1 MSSAATLLM
10 DSPVG
15 PLEVVSDGESI
26 THVLFVD
33 DDGPLL
39 PNALASRGPTDPIL
53 GEAQRQ
59 LCAYFA
65 GELEEFD
72 LPLAPIGTDFQRRV
86 WHELEQIG
94 YGETASYGDVAAR
107 LGLPTGA
114 SRAVGTANGSNPI
127 AIVVPCHRVIGA
139 DGTLTGY
146 AGGLHRKRYLLD
158 LESRGSQPS
167 LFADVTGDPTST
179 LIARPVVTRPRAAA
193 TR

>member
-1 MSSAATLLM
+1 MSTATLLM

-33 DDGPLL
+33 DDVAML
-39 PNALASRGPTDPIL
+39 PNAMTSSTPKDAVLA
-53 GEAQRQ
+53 EAQRQ
-59 LCAYFA
+59 LTAYFA
-65 GELEEFD
+65 GELDEFD
-72 LPLAPIGTDFQRRV
+72 LPLAPVGTAFQRRV
-86 WHELEQIG
+86 WHELEQIP
-94 YGETASYGDVAAR
+94 YGETASYGEIAVR
-107 LGLPTGA
+107 LGLPPGA

-139 DGTLTGY
+139 NGTLTGY

-158 LESRGSQPS
+158 LESQASQPQ
-167 LFADVTGDPTST
+167 LFEDDPT
-179 LIARPVVTRPRAAA
+179 VVRATRPSAAK

>member
-1 MSSAATLLM
+1 MSAASLLM

-33 DDGPLL
+33 DVALL
-39 PNALASRGPTDPIL
+39 PNALASHTSSDPL
-53 GEAQRQ
+53 LVEAHRQ
-59 LCAYFA
+59 LSAYFD
-65 GELEEFD
+65 GNLDEFD
-72 LPLAPIGTDFQRRV
+72 LPLAPAGTDFQRRV
-86 WHELEQIG
+86 WHQLEQIPF
-94 YGETASYGDVAAR
+94 GETASYGEIATR
-107 LGLPTGA
+107 LGMPPGA

-139 DGTLTGY
+139 NGTLTGY

-158 LESRGSQPS
+158 LESRASQPS
-167 LFADVTGDPTST
+167 LFADDAVET
-179 LIARPVVTRPRAAA
+179 ATRPRAAE